1 MSYFLKNGNTF
12 RVADQAAMD
21 IHPHLPAGN
30 YLVKQDQYGNMFL
43 EQIDKFVR
51 PAKVYGNCLKNTD
64 RILRTFKNREA
75 STGVM
80 LTGEKGS
87 GKTLLAKNL
96 AITAA
101 AEGIPT
107 IVINQPWRGDA
118 FNALIQDIDQ
128 PAIVLFDEFEKVYDR
143 DEQEE
148 MLTLLDGVFPTK
160 KLFVLTCNDKWR
172 VDQHMRNR
180 PGRIFYMI
188 DFKGLDVEFIQE
200 YCNDNLNAKE
210 HIETICKISQMF
222 DEFNFD
228 MLKALV
234 EEMNRYGETPQQALE
249 ILNAKPEFDGG
260 SEYNV
265 EVLLKGKP
273 IERLENE
280 WTGNPL
286 GPKGVSIDYYVDADD
301 DDDEDESG
309 SWESVYLSQE
319 NLRNIDIKNGKFVF
333 GKDDCVV
340 TLTKK
345 RDVSYNYYAF

>member
-1 MSYFLKNGNTF
+1 MSYFLKTGNTF
-12 RVADQAAMD
+12 RVADEAAMD
-21 IHPHLPAGN
+21 IHKTLPAGN
-30 YLVKQDQYGNMFL
+30 YVVKQDQYGNMFL
-43 EQIDKFVR
+43 EQIDNFTR
-51 PAKVYGNCLKNTD
+51 PSKVYGNCLRNTD
-64 RILRTFKNREA
+64 RILRTFKSREP

-101 AEGIPT
+101 EEGIPT
-107 IVINQPWRGDA
+107 IVINQPWRGDQ

-143 DEQEE
+143 EEQEE

-160 KLFVLTCNDKWR
+160 KLFILTCNDKWR

-188 DFKGLDVEFIQE
+188 DFKGLETDFITE
-200 YCNDNLNAKE
+200 YCNDNLTAKE
-210 HIETICKISQMF
+210 HIDTICKIAQMF

-234 EEMNRYGETPQQALE
+234 EEMNRYGETPQEALE

-260 SEYNV
+260 SEYKV
-265 EVLLKGKP
+265 EVLVKGKP
-273 IERLENE
+273 IERFDNE
-280 WTGNPL
+280 WSGNPL
-286 GPKGVSIDYYVDADD
+286 GPKGVSIDYWAEPDE
-301 DDDEDESG
+301 DDEDDSG
-309 SWESVYLSQE
+309 SWDSVYLTQE

-333 GKDDCVV
+333 GKDDCVI

-345 RDVSYNYYAF
+345 KETTYNYYAF

>member
-12 RVADQAAMD
+12 RVADKQSMD
-21 IHPHLPAGN
+21 LHEKLPAGN
-30 YLVKQDQYGNMFL
+30 YVVKSTPMGELYL
-43 EQIDKFVR
+43 EQIDNFVR
-51 PAKVYGNCLKNTD
+51 PSKVYGKCLKNTD
-64 RILRTFKNREA
+64 RILRTFLSRDA

-96 AITAA
+96 SITAA
-101 AEGIPT
+101 EQGIPT
-107 IVINQPWRGDA
+107 IVINQAWRGDA
-118 FNALIQDIDQ
+118 FNSLIQDIDQ

-143 DEQEE
+143 EEQEE

-188 DFKGLDVEFIQE
+188 DFKGLETDFITE
-200 YCNDNLNAKE
+200 YCEDNLEAKE
-210 HIETICKISQMF
+210 HIDTICKVAQMF

-234 EEMNRYGETPQQALE
+234 EEMNRYGETPQEALE

-260 SEYNV
+260 SEYKV
-265 EVLLKGKP
+265 EVMVKGKP
-273 IERLENE
+273 IERFDNE
-280 WTGNPL
+280 WSGNPL
-286 GPKGVSIDYYVDADD
+286 GPKGVSIDYWAEPDEDA
-301 DDDEDESG
+301 DEDESG
-309 SWESVYLSQE
+309 SWDSVYLTQE

-333 GKDDCVV
+333 GKDECVI

-345 RDVSYNYYAF
+345 RDVAYNYYAF

>member
-12 RVADQAAMD
+12 RVADKDSMD
-21 IHPHLPAGN
+21 IHAHLPAGN
-30 YLVKQDQYGNMFL
+30 YVVKADQYGNLFL
-43 EQIDKFVR
+43 EQIDNFVR
-51 PAKVYGNCLKNTD
+51 PSKVYGNCLKNTD
-64 RILRTFKNREA
+64 RILRTFQSRDA

-101 AEGIPT
+101 DQGVPT

-118 FNALIQDIDQ
+118 FNSLIQDIDQ

-143 DEQEE
+143 EEQEE

-188 DFKGLDVEFIQE
+188 DFKGLDTGFITE
-200 YCNDNLNAKE
+200 YCNDNLNARE

-234 EEMNRYGETPQQALE
+234 EEMNRYGETPQEALE
-249 ILNAKPEFDGG
+249 MLNAKPEFDGG
-260 SEYNV
+260 SDYTV
-265 EVLLKGKP
+265 EVIHEGKP
-273 IERLENE
+273 IHRRDET
-280 WTGNPL
+280 WSGNPL
-286 GPKGVSIDYYVDADD
+286 GPKGVSIDYYLEVD
-301 DDDEDESG
+301 DDDEDS
-309 SWESVYLSQE
+309 SWNSVYLTQE
-319 NLRNIDIKNGKFVF
+319 HLKNIDIKNGKFVF
-333 GKDDCVV
+333 GNDNTQV

-345 RDVSYNYYAF
+345 KEIAYNYYAF

>member
-1 MSYFLKNGNTF
+1 MSYFLKTGNTF
-12 RVADQAAMD
+12 RVADKQSMD
-21 IHPHLPAGN
+21 IHEHLPAGN
-30 YLVKQDQYGNMFL
+30 YLVKQDNHGNMFL
-43 EQIDKFVR
+43 EQIDNFVC
-51 PAKVYGNCLKNTD
+51 PSKVYGNCLKNTD
-64 RILRTFKNREA
+64 RILRTFNSRDA

-101 AEGIPT
+101 KEGIPT

-143 DEQEE
+143 EEQEE

-188 DFKGLDVEFIQE
+188 DFKGLDTDFIIE
-200 YCNDNLNAKE
+200 YCNDNLKATE
-210 HIETICKISQMF
+210 HIDTICKVAQMF

-234 EEMNRYGETPQQALE
+234 EEMNRYSETPQQALE
-249 ILNAKPEFDGG
+249 ILNAKPEFDNG
-260 SEYNV
+260 SEYQV
-265 EVLLKGKP
+265 EFVVNGKP
-273 IERLENE
+273 LERFDNE

-286 GPKGVSIDYYVDADD
+286 GPKGVHIDYFDATE
-301 DDDEDESG
+301 DEDGDTEG
-309 SWESVYLSQE
+309 WTNVTLTQE

-333 GKDDCVV
+333 GKDDVIV

-345 RDVSYNYYAF
+345 RDTGYNYYAF